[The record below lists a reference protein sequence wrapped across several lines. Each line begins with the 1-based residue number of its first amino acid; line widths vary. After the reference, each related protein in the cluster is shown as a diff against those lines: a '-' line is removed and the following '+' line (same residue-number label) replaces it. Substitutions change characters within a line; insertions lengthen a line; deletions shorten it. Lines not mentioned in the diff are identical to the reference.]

1 MSQQAQGLSKSE
13 ERQLKQV
20 LQTRVKDVTVEYFK
34 DKKRITVKDKELRK
48 FVNTTIRF
56 EKMDLEKNLVNV
68 VISAKAEDTIKVVVL
83 PKKGLSTAGKCGVGC
98 GIAGLLLGI
107 GVGGGVGAAIV
118 GGIWAIVG
126 GIGGALGFAIGI
138 PVGAFI
144 GGVAGAGGGA
154 GIGAAIGFA
163 LDKRSCTAEEIFPL
177 LATDGFE
184 ERGSDGRVKCTVKTP
199 LKDSD

>member
-1 MSQQAQGLSKSE
+1 MSQQTQGLSKSE

-20 LQTRVKDVTVEYFK
+20 LQTRVKDVTVGYFK
-34 DKKRITVKDKELRK
+34 DKKRVTVKDKELRK

-68 VISAKAEDTIKVVVL
+68 VISAKAEDTITVVVL
-83 PKKGLSTAGKCGVGC
+83 PKVLSRAGKGGVGG
-98 GIAGLLLGI
+98 GIAGLLLG
-107 GVGGGVGAAIV
+107 GGVGAAA
-118 GGIWAIVG
+118 GG
-126 GIGGALGFAIGI
+126 GIGIIGGWLGVALGVAIGI
-138 PVGAFI
+138 PAGALI

-163 LDKRSCTAEEIFPL
+163 LEKKSCTAEEIFPL